1 VARVPESESEGTF
14 VAHVVVTDPDDAR
27 NGRFDCTLASTA
39 DNSPAPAENNFRL
52 MSVGDGEYQ
61 LLTAAM
67 LDREREEEYSLAVI
81 CEDGGQP
88 PLVSTSQLR
97 VQVRSITQSI
107 CQLIR
112 AALIA
117 ELLQG

>member
-1 VARVPESESEGTF
+1 VALVPESEAEGTF
-14 VAHVVVTDPDDAR
+14 VAHVVVFDPDDAR
-27 NGRFDCTLASTA
+27 NGRFDCTVSGTG
-39 DNSPAPAENNFRL
+39 DTSPAAAQNNFRL

-88 PLVSTSQLR
+88 PLVSTAELR
-97 VQVRSITQSI
+97 VQVSQSANQSETQ
-107 CQLIR
+107 
-112 AALIA
+112 
-117 ELLQG
+117 ELSS